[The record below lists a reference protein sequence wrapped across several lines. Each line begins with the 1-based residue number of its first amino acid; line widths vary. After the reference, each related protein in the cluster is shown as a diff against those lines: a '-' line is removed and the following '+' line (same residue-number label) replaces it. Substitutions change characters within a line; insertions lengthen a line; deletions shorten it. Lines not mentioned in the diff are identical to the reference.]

1 VSDNILFSLT
11 NPRGVI
17 ALASAMVL
25 VHVLGSYQVRASA
38 TYQSRRNAFCALA
51 LGYTPPPPPPARAHH
66 TPRTAAACT
75 SVLWQRAASRR
86 LGRRMWFRQVRL

>member
-51 LGYTPPPPPPARAHH
+51 LGFTPPPPPPRARTTHH
-66 TPRTAAACT
+66 APQQHVPACSGSAPRPAGSAGACG
-75 SVLWQRAASRR
+75 SDK
-86 LGRRMWFRQVRL
+86 